1 MNIGIALSGGGIKGA
16 THIGVLK
23 ALEENNIEI
32 YALAGTSMGSVI
44 ATLYAMGYNTD
55 EIFKLLKYFA
65 KSILKADPKYLLTN
79 FRYTKSFF
87 GTGIIS
93 GEAIEDA
100 IDECARLKGMKYI
113 KDIPMPIAIPT
124 VDIKEGKEYVFT
136 NKNDK
141 ETTRVEQVKGK
152 NGESLLHRL
161 DLRGIC
167 VSTGSACNGSTTHI
181 SHVLKAIGL
190 NKDYA
195 IGTIR
200 VSIGKENTIDEIHF
214 IANELIRIISE

>member
-136 NKNDK
+136 NKDDK
-141 ETTRVEQVKGK
+141 ETTRIEQVKGK
-152 NGESLLHRL
+152 DGEYTV
-161 DLRGIC
+161 IE
-167 VSTGSACNGSTTHI
+167 
-181 SHVLKAIGL
+181 
-190 NKDYA
+190 NKEVKYITDFE
-195 IGTIR
+195 
-200 VSIGKENTIDEIHF
+200 IGKAVRASCSYPRNIFTI
-214 IANELIRIISE
+214 